1 MRIAGLMLAFLT
13 AGCITVDNDSGGNWI
28 RYACSGGRTIEARYD
43 NSDAVNP
50 RAELVLDGRR
60 IGFYQ
65 VRSASGARY
74 ATQDGLRG
82 GHGLIWWTQGNQATL
97 FDYSLD
103 PRLRPGGERPIAT
116 CAS

>member
-1 MRIAGLMLAFLT
+1 MRIASLTLAFLT
-13 AGCITVDNDSGGNWI
+13 TGCITVDNDSGGDWI
-28 RYACSGGRTIEARYD
+28 RYACSDGRTIEARYD

-50 RAELVLDGRR
+50 RAELVVGGRR

-65 VRSASGARY
+65 VRSGSGARY

-82 GHGLIWWTQGNQATL
+82 GYGLIWWIRGNQATL
-97 FDYSLD
+97 LENSLD

-116 CAS
+116 CSS